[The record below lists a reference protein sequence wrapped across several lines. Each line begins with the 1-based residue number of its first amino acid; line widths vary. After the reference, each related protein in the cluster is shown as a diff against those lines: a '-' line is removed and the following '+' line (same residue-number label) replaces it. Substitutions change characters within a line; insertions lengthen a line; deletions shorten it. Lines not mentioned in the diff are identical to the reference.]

1 MASAFTHAA
10 AALALGTAFRDP
22 GKPARFWMLG
32 AACAVFPD
40 LDAIGYYLGVP
51 YGSIF
56 GHRGFTHSIVFAA
69 LLASAALMFAR
80 EEQPGERRR
89 SWLFFFLATC
99 SHGMLD
105 TITSGGGGVA
115 FFAPF
120 DNQRYRLP
128 WELIEVSPM
137 SIRRFFT
144 ERGVRVIRSELAV
157 VWVPAAFFA
166 VFAIL
171 FRRAR
176 GMLRERP
183 RP

>member
-22 GKPARFWMLG
+22 GKPLRFWILG

-51 YGSIF
+51 YGSVL
-56 GHRGFTHSIVFAA
+56 GHRGFTHSITFAA
-69 LLASAALMFAR
+69 LLASAALYIAR
-80 EEQPGERRR
+80 FTLPRERR
-89 SWLFFFLATC
+89 WAWVFFFLATC
-99 SHGMLD
+99 SHGLLD
-105 TITSGGGGVA
+105 AITTGGGGIA

-120 DNQRYRLP
+120 DNNRYALP

-144 ERGVRVIRSELAV
+144 ARGVRVLVSEFIV
-157 VWVPAAFFA
+157 VWTPAALFA
-166 VFAIL
+166 CVAML
-171 FRRAR
+171 SRRAIR
-176 GMLRERP
+176 VARERSQT
-183 RP
+183 